1 MAMASATREEKARIY
16 RKYQQGDA
24 TMDDVREVFG
34 DDIDEFEEFDALM
47 DVVSESATNEP
58 SDDLFC

>member
-1 MAMASATREEKARIY
+1 MAMASATREEKARVY
-16 RKYQQGDA
+16 RKYQHGEA

-34 DDIDEFEEFDALM
+34 DDIDEFEDFDSLM
-47 DVVSESATNEP
+47 DVVRESTTNEA